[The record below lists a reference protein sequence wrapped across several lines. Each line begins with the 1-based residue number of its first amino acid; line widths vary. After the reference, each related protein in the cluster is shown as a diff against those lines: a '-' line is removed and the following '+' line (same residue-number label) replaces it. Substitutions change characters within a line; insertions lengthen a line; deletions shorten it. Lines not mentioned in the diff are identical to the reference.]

1 MIGSE
6 KMKKSNLE
14 PVSKMVSLSR
24 GLYVRV
30 ARALGCDASYISRV
44 ARGQRRSAAIEAALR
59 KEFKNAL
66 AKIGRTHSMASR
78 RDREETRSKRA
89 TTH

>member
-1 MIGSE
+1 
-6 KMKKSNLE
+6 MKKLKLE

-44 ARGQRRSAAIEAALR
+44 ARGERRSAAIESALR
-59 KEFKNAL
+59 KEFRNAL
-66 AKIGRTHSMASR
+66 AKIGFTHSMVSR
-78 RDREETRSKRA
+78 RGRTEKTRSKRA